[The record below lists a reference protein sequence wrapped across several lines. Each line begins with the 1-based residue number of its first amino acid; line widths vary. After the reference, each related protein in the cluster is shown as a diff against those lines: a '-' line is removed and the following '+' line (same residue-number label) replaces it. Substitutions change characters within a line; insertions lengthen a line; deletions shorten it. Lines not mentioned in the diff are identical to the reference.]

1 MEIIKEIGLQVIE
14 ILTLTFGI
22 LGMTFSAMLMFS
34 PNMTQNLSNILNR
47 KVNIDEKIAF
57 LDKDIEIT
65 QYLYG
70 HHVVVG
76 LLLIIGSVIALS
88 FFYFSLDVAKFIK
101 VFFDSPQ
108 QVFFGEIIL
117 KSILWVGKIT
127 CLAGLFFGSL
137 LMLAPAKMKQWE
149 KKLNSWFE
157 TKAMFEK
164 LEQSS
169 DNVDSFFFRHP
180 VPVGLTGAVISFFI
194 ISLSIV
200 NLLD

>member
-127 CLAGLFFGSL
+127 CLAGLFFGSS

>member
-14 ILTLTFGI
+14 ILTLIFGI

-34 PNMTQNLSNILNR
+34 PNLTQTFNNRLNR
-47 KVNIDEKIAF
+47 KINIDETVAF
-57 LDKDIEIT
+57 LDKDFDVG
-65 QYLYG
+65 QYFYG

-76 LLLIIGSVIALS
+76 LLLIVGSVIALS
-88 FFYFSLDVAKFIK
+88 FFYISLDIANFINI
-101 VFFDSPQ
+101 FFDSPQ
-108 QVFFGEIIL
+108 QVFFGEILL
-117 KSILWVGKIT
+117 KSILWLGKIT

-137 LMLAPAKMKQWE
+137 LIFAPAKMKQWE

-157 TKAMFEK
+157 TKPMFDK
-164 LEQSS
+164 LERSS

-180 VPVGLTGAVISFFI
+180 IPVGLTGAVISLFVIAQSI
-194 ISLSIV
+194 I

>member
-1 MEIIKEIGLQVIE
+1 MEIVKEIGLQVIE

-65 QYLYG
+65 RYFYG

-76 LLLIIGSVIALS
+76 LLLIVGSVIALC
-88 FFYFSLDVAKFIK
+88 FFYFSLDIAKFINI
-101 VFFDSPQ
+101 FFDSPQ
-108 QVFFGEIIL
+108 QVFFGEILL

-137 LMLAPAKMKQWE
+137 LMFAPAKMKQWE
-149 KKLNSWFE
+149 TKLNSWFE
-157 TKAMFEK
+157 TKTMLEK

-180 VPVGLTGAVISFFI
+180 IPVGLTGAVISFFI
-194 ISLSIV
+194 ISLSII

>member
-22 LGMTFSAMLMFS
+22 LGMTFSAMLMLS

-47 KVNIDEKIAF
+47 KVNIDEKIAY
-57 LDKDIEIT
+57 LDKDIEIA
-65 QYLYG
+65 QYFYG

-76 LLLIIGSVIALS
+76 LLLIVGSAIALC
-88 FFYFSLDVAKFIK
+88 FFYFSLDVAKFINI
-101 VFFDSPQ
+101 FFDSPQ
-108 QVFFGEIIL
+108 QVFFGEILL

-137 LMLAPAKMKQWE
+137 LMFAPAKMKQWE
-149 KKLNSWFE
+149 KKLNFWFE
-157 TKAMFEK
+157 TKTMLEK

-169 DNVDSFFFRHP
+169 DNLDSFFFRHP
-180 VPVGLTGAVISFFI
+180 IPVGLTGALISFFI
-194 ISLSIV
+194 ISLSII

>member
-57 LDKDIEIT
+57 LDKDIEIS

-76 LLLIIGSVIALS
+76 LLLIVGSVIALS
-88 FFYFSLDVAKFIK
+88 FFYLSLDIAKFIK
-101 VFFDSPQ
+101 IFFDSPQ

-137 LMLAPAKMKQWE
+137 LMFAPAKMRQWE

-157 TKAMFEK
+157 TKTMFEK

-169 DNVDSFFFRHP
+169 DNVDSFFFSHP

>member
-1 MEIIKEIGLQVIE
+1 MEILKEIGLQVIE

-34 PNMTQNLSNILNR
+34 PNLTQNLNNRLNR

-57 LDKDIEIT
+57 LDKDFEVS
-65 QYLYG
+65 QYFYG

-76 LLLIIGSVIALS
+76 LLLIVGSAIALA
-88 FFYFSLDVAKFIK
+88 FFYISLDIAKFIDIFFDTPQK
-101 VFFDSPQ
+101 VFL
-108 QVFFGEIIL
+108 GEILL
-117 KSILWVGKIT
+117 KSILWLGKIT

-137 LMLAPAKMKQWE
+137 LIFAPAKMKQWE
-149 KKLNSWFE
+149 KKLNCWFE
-157 TKAMFEK
+157 TKPMFDK
-164 LEQSS
+164 LERPS

-180 VPVGLTGAVISFFI
+180 IPVGLTGAVISLFVI
-194 ISLSIV
+194 ALSII

>member
-14 ILTLTFGI
+14 ILTLAFGI

-34 PNMTQNLSNILNR
+34 LNMTQNLSNILNR

-65 QYLYG
+65 QYFYG

-76 LLLIIGSVIALS
+76 LLLIAGSVIALC
-88 FFYFSLDVAKFIK
+88 FFYFSLDVAKFINI
-101 VFFDSPQ
+101 FFDSPH
-108 QVFFGEIIL
+108 QVFFGEILL

-127 CLAGLFFGSL
+127 CLAGLFFGSV
-137 LMLAPAKMKQWE
+137 LMFAPAKMKQWE
-149 KKLNSWFE
+149 KKLNFWFE
-157 TKAMFEK
+157 TKTMLEK
-164 LEQSS
+164 LEHSS